1 MPSRGERDIQKVVL
15 PDPRSSLGDGNIY
28 KQHASGIWGADA
40 GRGPGF
46 GSEQA
51 RLQYDEFIATSGNNN
66 EFISARASQ
75 IDLIGTGVGKSA
87 AKGPGA

>member
-1 MPSRGERDIQKVVL
+1 MLAAVQERWQ
-15 PDPRSSLGDGNIY
+15 R
-28 KQHASGIWGADA
+28 A
-40 GRGPGF
+40 
-46 GSEQA
+46 A